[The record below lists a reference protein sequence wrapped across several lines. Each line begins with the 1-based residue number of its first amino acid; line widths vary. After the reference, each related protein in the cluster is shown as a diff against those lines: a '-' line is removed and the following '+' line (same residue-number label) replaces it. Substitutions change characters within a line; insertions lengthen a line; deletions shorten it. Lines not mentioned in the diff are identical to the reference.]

1 MLKRLFVKN
10 YILIDELDISFDKGM
25 SVITGETGA
34 GKSILLGALELI
46 LGQRADSGT
55 LLHKKS
61 KCIIEGTF
69 QLSKESYADFFTR
82 NDLDFES
89 ETHIRREITPEGKSR
104 AFINDS
110 PVNLTILKELSQQ
123 LVDIHSQHETMLLN
137 SGSFQLQLVD
147 AYAKNH
153 KQLINYK
160 SIFSKIKSDKQQLET
175 LKAEEAKGKADLDYF
190 NFQLTELGEA
200 LLNNP
205 EEQSQLE
212 QDLEK
217 LENAEEI
224 KEKLFGAYQII
235 NGGETT
241 LLSNLKACATQLQ
254 SLIKFDTRY
263 QEFYNR
269 LNSSCV
275 ELKDIADEL
284 EDAANDINADSQQ
297 LQIITERLN
306 LIYRLQQ
313 KHRVSSINELM
324 DIEANL
330 AEKVTSIGSLQD
342 RIEALEKNIIL
353 LNKELV
359 ASADILS
366 ANRKKA
372 IPKIENEINKM
383 LVEVAMPAASIKI
396 DCIDLT
402 SEEFTSDGGNQ
413 IKFLF
418 TANKG
423 GAHKEIS
430 KVASG
435 GELSRLML
443 CIKAMMAELSD
454 MPTVIFDE
462 IDTGISGE
470 TAAKVG
476 SIVKRMSENHQV
488 IAITHL
494 PQMAGKGHHHYFVF
508 KTEGKDKTHTS
519 LKLLNNSERIHEI
532 ARMLSGEQLTEAA
545 INNAKALIA
554 N

>member
-1 MLKRLFVKN
+1 MLKRLYVKN
-10 YILIDELDISFDKGM
+10 YILIDELDIVFDQGL

-55 LLHKKS
+55 LLDKKS

-69 QLSKESYADFFTR
+69 QISKETHEDFFKS
-82 NDLDFES
+82 NDLDFEA
-89 ETHIRREITPEGKSR
+89 ETHIRREINPEGKSR

-110 PVNLTILKELSQQ
+110 PVNLATLKELTQQ
-123 LVDIHSQHETMLLN
+123 LVDIHSQHETLLLN
-137 SGSFQLQLVD
+137 SGAFQLNLVD
-147 AYAKNH
+147 AYAKNA
-153 KQLINYK
+153 KNLANYK
-160 SIFSKIKSDKQQLET
+160 NLFSIINQKKKNLET
-175 LKAEEAKGKADLDYF
+175 LKSEESKGKADLDYF
-190 NFQLTELGEA
+190 NFQLTELGQA

-205 EEQSQLE
+205 DEQIQLE
-212 QDLEK
+212 QELEK

-224 KEKLFGAYQII
+224 KEKLYNVFYTV
-235 NGGETT
+235 NGGDTT
-241 LLSNLKACATQLQ
+241 LLASLKTAAQQLQ
-254 SLIKFDTRY
+254 SLVKFDTRY
-263 QEFYNR
+263 QTFFER

-284 EDAANDINADSQQ
+284 EDAANEVNADNAR
-297 LQIITERLN
+297 LQIVSDRLN

-313 KHRVSSINELM
+313 KHRVSSIQELM
-324 DIEANL
+324 NIEAEL
-330 AEKVTSIGSLQD
+330 AEKVTLIDSLQD
-342 RIEALEKNIIL
+342 KIDGIEKEIL
-353 LNKELV
+353 SHTKELI
-359 ASADILS
+359 SIADLLS
-366 ANRKKA
+366 TNRKKS
-372 IPKIENEINKM
+372 IPKIEGEINRM
-383 LVEVAMPAASIKI
+383 LIDVAMAGASLKIECHDLEPA
-396 DCIDLT
+396 D
-402 SEEFTSDGGNQ
+402 FNSDGGNQ

-418 TANKG
+418 LANKG
-423 GAHKEIS
+423 GTHKEIG

-476 SIVKRMSENHQV
+476 SIVKKMAENHQV

-494 PQMAGKGHHHYFVF
+494 PQMAGKGHHHYFVY
-508 KTEGKDKTHTS
+508 KSNKKDKTHTS
-519 LKLLNNSERIHEI
+519 LKLLNETERIQEI
-532 ARMLSGEQLTEAA
+532 ARMLSGEELTEAA
-545 INNAKALIA
+545 IGNAKALIS

>member
-55 LLHKKS
+55 LLHKKT

-69 QLSKESYADFFTR
+69 QLSKDAYADFFEK

-110 PVNLTILKELSQQ
+110 PVNLATLKELTQQ

-137 SGSFQLQLVD
+137 SGAFQLQLVD
-147 AYAKNH
+147 AYAKNS
-153 KQLINYK
+153 KYLVNYK
-160 SIFSKIKSDKQQLET
+160 SLFSKLKSEKQQLET
-175 LKAEEAKGKADLDYF
+175 LKELEAKGKADLDYF

-200 LLNNP
+200 LLKNP
-205 EEQSQLE
+205 DEQSQLE

-224 KEKLFGAYQII
+224 KEKLFSAYQSI
-235 NGGETT
+235 NGGEIT
-241 LLSNLKACATQLQ
+241 LLSNLKSCASQLQ
-254 SLIKFDTRY
+254 SLIKFDVRY

-284 EDAANDINADSQQ
+284 EDAANDINSDSQQ
-297 LQIITERLN
+297 LQIITDRLN

-313 KHRVSSINELM
+313 KHRVSSVQELM
-324 DIEANL
+324 NIESDL
-330 AEKVTSIGSLQD
+330 AEKVTNIGSLQD
-342 RIEALEKNIIL
+342 KIESIEKQLIV
-353 LNKELV
+353 LNKELI
-359 ASADILS
+359 ASADVLS

-372 IPKIENEINKM
+372 IPKIETEINKM
-383 LVEVAMPAASIKI
+383 LVEVAMSAASIKI
-396 DCIDLT
+396 ECLDLSIEDFN
-402 SEEFTSDGGNQ
+402 SEGANQ

-418 TANKG
+418 SANKG
-423 GAHKEIS
+423 GTHKEIS

-476 SIVKRMSENHQV
+476 GIVKKMAENHQV

-494 PQMAGKGHHHYFVF
+494 PQMAGKGHHHYFVY

-519 LKLLNNSERIHEI
+519 LKLLNDSERIQEI
-532 ARMLSGEQLTEAA
+532 ARMLSGEQLTDAA
-545 INNAKALIA
+545 IDNAKALIA

>member
-46 LGQRADSGT
+46 LGQRADSGS
-55 LLHKKS
+55 LLQKKS

-69 QLSKESYADFFTR
+69 ILSKETYGVYFEK
-82 NDLDFES
+82 NDLDFET

-110 PVNLTILKELSQQ
+110 PVTLATLKELTQQ

-147 AYAKNH
+147 AYAKNQKH
-153 KQLINYK
+153 LSAYKNIFTKLKSEKQL
-160 SIFSKIKSDKQQLET
+160 LES
-175 LKAEEAKGKADLDYF
+175 LKTEEAKGKADLDYF

-224 KEKLFGAYQII
+224 KEKLFSAYQSI
-235 NGGETT
+235 NGGEIT
-241 LLSNLKACATQLQ
+241 LLSNLKACASQLQ

-263 QEFYNR
+263 QEFFNR

-284 EDAANDINADSQQ
+284 EDAANDIHADSQQ
-297 LQIITERLN
+297 LQIITDRLN

-313 KHRVSSINELM
+313 KHRVSSIQELM
-324 DIEANL
+324 DIETNL
-330 AEKVTSIGSLQD
+330 AEKVTGIGSLQD
-342 RIEALEKNIIL
+342 KIESIEKQIIQ

-359 ASADILS
+359 ASAEVLS

-396 DCIDLT
+396 DCVDLNPADFT
-402 SEEFTSDGGNQ
+402 SEGGNQ

-423 GAHKEIS
+423 GTHKEIS

-476 SIVKRMSENHQV
+476 SIVKKMAENHQV
-488 IAITHL
+488 VAITHL

-508 KTEGKDKTHTS
+508 KTEGEDKTHTS
-519 LKLLNNSERIHEI
+519 LKLLNDSERIQEI

-545 INNAKALIA
+545 IDNAKALIA

>member
-69 QLSKESYADFFTR
+69 QISKDNYADFFEK

-110 PVNLTILKELSQQ
+110 PVNLATLKELTQQ

-137 SGSFQLQLVD
+137 SGAFQLQLVD
-147 AYAKNH
+147 AYAKNSKH
-153 KQLINYK
+153 LANYK
-160 SIFSKIKSDKQQLET
+160 SLFSKLKSEKQQLET
-175 LKAEEAKGKADLDYF
+175 LKELEAKGKADLDYF

-200 LLNNP
+200 LLKNAD
-205 EEQSQLE
+205 EQSQLE

-224 KEKLFGAYQII
+224 KEKLFSAYQSI
-235 NGGETT
+235 NGGEIT
-241 LLSNLKACATQLQ
+241 LLSNLKSCASQLQ
-254 SLIKFDTRY
+254 SLIKFDVRY

-297 LQIITERLN
+297 LQIITDRLN

-313 KHRVSSINELM
+313 KHRVSSVQELM
-324 DIEANL
+324 DIEADL
-330 AEKVTSIGSLQD
+330 AEKVTNIGSLQD
-342 RIEALEKNIIL
+342 KIESIEKQLIV
-353 LNKELV
+353 LNKELI
-359 ASADILS
+359 ASADVLS

-372 IPKIENEINKM
+372 IPKIETEINKM
-383 LVEVAMPAASIKI
+383 LVEVAMSAASIKI
-396 DCIDLT
+396 ECLDLSIDDFN
-402 SEEFTSDGGNQ
+402 SEGANQ

-418 TANKG
+418 SANKG
-423 GAHKEIS
+423 GTHKEIS

-476 SIVKRMSENHQV
+476 GIVKKMAENHQV

-494 PQMAGKGHHHYFVF
+494 PQMAGKGHHHYFVY

-519 LKLLNNSERIHEI
+519 LKLLNDSERIQEI
-532 ARMLSGEQLTEAA
+532 ARMLSGEQLTDAA
-545 INNAKALIA
+545 IDNAKALIA

>member
-55 LLHKKS
+55 LLHKMS

-69 QLSKESYADFFTR
+69 QISKDKYADFFEK

-110 PVNLTILKELSQQ
+110 PVNLATLKELTQQ

-137 SGSFQLQLVD
+137 SGAFQLQLVD
-147 AYAKNH
+147 AYAKNSKH
-153 KQLINYK
+153 LANYK
-160 SIFSKIKSDKQQLET
+160 SLFSKLKSEKQQLET
-175 LKAEEAKGKADLDYF
+175 LKELEAKGKADLDYF

-200 LLNNP
+200 LLKNP
-205 EEQSQLE
+205 DEQSQLE
-212 QDLEK
+212 HDLEK

-224 KEKLFGAYQII
+224 KEKLFSAYQSI
-235 NGGETT
+235 NGGEVT
-241 LLSNLKACATQLQ
+241 LLSNLKSCASQLQ
-254 SLIKFDTRY
+254 SLIKFDVRY

-297 LQIITERLN
+297 LQIITDRLN

-313 KHRVSSINELM
+313 KHRVSTVQELM
-324 DIEANL
+324 NIEADL
-330 AEKVTSIGSLQD
+330 AEKVTNIGSLQD
-342 RIEALEKNIIL
+342 KIESIEKQLIAH
-353 LNKELV
+353 NKELI
-359 ASADILS
+359 AGADVLS

-372 IPKIENEINKM
+372 IPKIETEINKM
-383 LVEVAMPAASIKI
+383 LVEVAMSAASIKI
-396 DCIDLT
+396 ECLDLPIDDFN
-402 SEEFTSDGGNQ
+402 SEGANQ

-418 TANKG
+418 SANKG
-423 GAHKEIS
+423 GTHKEIS

-476 SIVKRMSENHQV
+476 GIVKKMAENHQV

-494 PQMAGKGHHHYFVF
+494 PQMAGKGHHHYFVY

-519 LKLLNNSERIHEI
+519 LKLLNDSERIQEI
-532 ARMLSGEQLTEAA
+532 ARMLSGEQLTDAA
-545 INNAKALIA
+545 IDNAKALIA

>member
-55 LLHKKS
+55 LLQKKS

-69 QLSKESYADFFTR
+69 ILSKESYGDYFKK
-82 NDLDFES
+82 NDLDFET

-110 PVNLTILKELSQQ
+110 PVTLATLKELTQQ

-147 AYAKNH
+147 AYAKNQKH
-153 KQLINYK
+153 LSAYKNIFAKLKSEKQL
-160 SIFSKIKSDKQQLET
+160 LES
-175 LKAEEAKGKADLDYF
+175 LKEEEAKGKADLDYF

-200 LLNNP
+200 LLKNP

-224 KEKLFGAYQII
+224 KEKLFSAYQSI
-235 NGGETT
+235 NGGEIT
-241 LLSNLKACATQLQ
+241 LLSNLKACASQLQ
-254 SLIKFDTRY
+254 SLIKFDARY
-263 QEFYNR
+263 QEFFNR

-297 LQIITERLN
+297 LQIITDRLN

-313 KHRVSSINELM
+313 KHRVTSIQELM

-330 AEKVTSIGSLQD
+330 AEKVTGIGSLQD
-342 RIEALEKNIIL
+342 KIESIEKQIIQ

-359 ASADILS
+359 ASAEVLS
-366 ANRKKA
+366 TNRKKA

-396 DCIDLT
+396 DCVDLNPADFT
-402 SEEFTSDGGNQ
+402 SEGGNQ

-423 GAHKEIS
+423 GTHKEIS

-476 SIVKRMSENHQV
+476 SIVKKMAENHQV
-488 IAITHL
+488 VAITHL

-519 LKLLNNSERIHEI
+519 LKLLNDSERIQEI

-545 INNAKALIA
+545 IDNAKALIA

>member
-46 LGQRADSGT
+46 LGQRADSGA
-55 LLHKKS
+55 LLHKNS

-69 QLSKESYADFFTR
+69 QLSKDSYSDFFTR

-89 ETHIRREITPEGKSR
+89 ETHIRREITTEGKSR

-110 PVNLTILKELSQQ
+110 PVNLATLKELSQQ

-147 AYAKNH
+147 AYAKNNKH
-153 KQLINYK
+153 LVTYK
-160 SIFSKIKSDKQQLET
+160 NTYSKLKFEKQQLDS
-175 LKAEEAKGKADLDYF
+175 LKAEESKGKADLDYF

-200 LLNNP
+200 LLNNS

-224 KEKLFGAYQII
+224 KEKLFSAYQSI
-235 NGGETT
+235 NGGEIT

-254 SLIKFDTRY
+254 SLVKFDARY

-269 LNSSCV
+269 LNSSSV

-284 EDAANDINADSQQ
+284 EDAANEINADSQQ

-313 KHRVSSINELM
+313 KHRVSSIQELM

-342 RIEALEKNIIL
+342 RIEAIEKQIIV
-353 LNKELV
+353 LNKELITT
-359 ASADILS
+359 ADILS

-383 LVEVAMPAASIKI
+383 LVEVALPAASIKI
-396 DCIDLT
+396 DCIDLSPDDYT
-402 SEEFTSDGGNQ
+402 SEGGNQ

-423 GAHKEIS
+423 GTHKEIS

-508 KTEGKDKTHTS
+508 KTEGKEKTHTS
-519 LKLLNNSERIHEI
+519 LKLLNDSERIQEI

-545 INNAKALIA
+545 IDNAKALIA

>member
-46 LGQRADSGT
+46 LGQRADSGA
-55 LLHKKS
+55 LLHKNS

-69 QLSKESYADFFTR
+69 QLSKDSYSDFFTR

-89 ETHIRREITPEGKSR
+89 ETHIRREITTEGKSR

-110 PVNLTILKELSQQ
+110 PVNLATLKELSQQ

-147 AYAKNH
+147 AYAKNNKH
-153 KQLINYK
+153 LITYK
-160 SIFSKIKSDKQQLET
+160 NTFSKLKSEKQQLDS
-175 LKAEEAKGKADLDYF
+175 LKADEAKGKADLDYF

-224 KEKLFGAYQII
+224 KEKLFSAYQSI
-235 NGGETT
+235 NGGEIT
-241 LLSNLKACATQLQ
+241 LLSNLKACAAQLQ
-254 SLIKFDTRY
+254 SLVKFDTRY

-284 EDAANDINADSQQ
+284 EDAANEINADSQQ

-313 KHRVSSINELM
+313 KHRVSSIQELM

-342 RIEALEKNIIL
+342 RIETIEKQIIV
-353 LNKELV
+353 LNKELITT
-359 ASADILS
+359 ADILS

-396 DCIDLT
+396 DSIDLSPDDYT
-402 SEEFTSDGGNQ
+402 SEGGNQ

-423 GAHKEIS
+423 GTHKEIS

-508 KTEGKDKTHTS
+508 KTEGKEKTHTS
-519 LKLLNNSERIHEI
+519 LKLLNNSERIQEI

-545 INNAKALIA
+545 IDNAKALIA

>member
-1 MLKRLFVKN
+1 MLKRLIVKN
-10 YILIDELDISFDKGM
+10 YILINELDISFDKGM

-46 LGQRADSGT
+46 LGQRADSGS
-55 LLHKKS
+55 LLNKS
-61 KCIIEGTF
+61 TKCIIEGTF
-69 QLSKESYADFFTR
+69 QLSKDSYTDFFTR
-82 NDLDFES
+82 NDLDFDS

-110 PVNLTILKELSQQ
+110 PVNLVTLKELTQQ

-137 SGSFQLQLVD
+137 SGAFQLQLVD
-147 AYAKNH
+147 AYSKNN
-153 KQLINYK
+153 KQLANYK
-160 SIFSKIKSDKQQLET
+160 SIFSKLKSEKQQLGI
-175 LKAEEAKGKADLDYF
+175 LKVEEAKGKADLDYF

-224 KEKLFGAYQII
+224 KEKLFSAYQSI
-235 NGGETT
+235 NGGEVT
-241 LLSNLKACATQLQ
+241 LLSNLKACAAQLQ

-269 LNSSCV
+269 LNSSSV

-284 EDAANDINADSQQ
+284 EDAANEINADSQQ

-313 KHRVSSINELM
+313 KHRVSSIQELM

-330 AEKVTSIGSLQD
+330 AEKVTGIGSLQD
-342 RIEALEKNIIL
+342 KIEAIEKQIII
-353 LNKELV
+353 LNKELIT
-359 ASADILS
+359 SADILS
-366 ANRKKA
+366 TNRKKA

-396 DCIDLT
+396 DCIDLSPEDFN
-402 SEEFTSDGGNQ
+402 SEGGNQ
-413 IKFLF
+413 LKFLF
-418 TANKG
+418 STNKG
-423 GAHKEIS
+423 GTHKEIS

-476 SIVKRMSENHQV
+476 SIVKKMAENHQV

-508 KTEGKDKTHTS
+508 KTEGKEKTHTS
-519 LKLLNNSERIHEI
+519 LKLLNDSERIQEI

-545 INNAKALIA
+545 IDNAKALIA

>member
-1 MLKRLFVKN
+1 M
-10 YILIDELDISFDKGM
+10 IDELDIVFDQGL

-55 LLHKKS
+55 LLDKKS

-69 QLSKESYADFFTR
+69 LISEKLHADFFKN
-82 NDLDFES
+82 NDLDFEP
-89 ETHIRREITPEGKSR
+89 ETHIRREINPEGKSR

-110 PVNLTILKELSQQ
+110 PVNLAILKELTLQ
-123 LVDIHSQHETMLLN
+123 LVDIHSQHETLLLN
-137 SGSFQLQLVD
+137 SGVFQLNLVD
-147 AYAKNH
+147 AYAKNA
-153 KQLINYK
+153 KNLANYK
-160 SIFSKIKSDKQQLET
+160 SIFSIINQKKKVLET
-175 LKAEEAKGKADLDYF
+175 LKTEEAKGKADLDYF

-200 LLNNP
+200 ILNNP
-205 EEQSQLE
+205 DEQTQLE
-212 QDLEK
+212 HELEK

-224 KEKLFGAYQII
+224 KEKLFSAYQSI

-241 LLSNLKACATQLQ
+241 LLSNLKTCATQLQ
-254 SLIKFDTRY
+254 SLIKFDARY
-263 QEFYNR
+263 QEFFNR

-284 EDAANDINADSQQ
+284 EDATNEINADNAR
-297 LQIITERLN
+297 LQIVSDRLN

-313 KHRVSSINELM
+313 KHRVTSIHDLM
-324 DIEANL
+324 NIEAEL
-330 AEKVTSIGSLQD
+330 AQKVTLIDSLQD
-342 RIEALEKNIIL
+342 KINLTEKEIVAHT
-353 LNKELV
+353 KELI
-359 ASADILS
+359 SIADLLS
-366 ANRKKA
+366 TNRKKA
-372 IPKIENEINKM
+372 IPKIELEINRM
-383 LVEVAMPAASIKI
+383 LMDVAMAGATLKI
-396 DCIDLT
+396 ECLDLIP
-402 SEEFTSDGGNQ
+402 SDFNADGANQ

-418 TANKG
+418 LANKG
-423 GAHKEIS
+423 GTHKEIG

-476 SIVKRMSENHQV
+476 SIVKKMAENHQV

-494 PQMAGKGHHHYFVF
+494 PQMAGKGHHHYFVY
-508 KTEGKDKTHTS
+508 KSNKKDKTHTS
-519 LKLLNNSERIHEI
+519 LKLLNETERIQEI
-532 ARMLSGEQLTEAA
+532 ARMLSGEELTEAA
-545 INNAKALIA
+545 IGNAKALIS

>member
-46 LGQRADSGT
+46 LGQRADSGA
-55 LLHKKS
+55 LLHKNS

-69 QLSKESYADFFTR
+69 KLNKDSYSDFFTK

-89 ETHIRREITPEGKSR
+89 ETHIRREITTEGKSR

-110 PVNLTILKELSQQ
+110 PVNLATLKELSQQ

-147 AYAKNH
+147 AYAKNNKH
-153 KQLINYK
+153 LISYK
-160 SIFSKIKSDKQQLET
+160 NIYSKLKFEKQQLEI
-175 LKAEEAKGKADLDYF
+175 LKEEESKGKADLDYF

-224 KEKLFGAYQII
+224 KEKLFSAYQSIY
-235 NGGETT
+235 GGEIT
-241 LLSNLKACATQLQ
+241 LLSNLKACASQLQ
-254 SLIKFDTRY
+254 SLIKFDARY
-263 QEFYNR
+263 QEFFNR

-284 EDAANDINADSQQ
+284 EDAANEINADSQQ
-297 LQIITERLN
+297 LQIITDRLN
-306 LIYRLQQ
+306 FIYRLQQ
-313 KHRVSSINELM
+313 KHRVSSIQELM
-324 DIEANL
+324 DIEAKL
-330 AEKVTSIGSLQD
+330 AEKVTGIGSLQD
-342 RIEALEKNIIL
+342 KIESIEKQIIQ

-359 ASADILS
+359 TSAEVIS
-366 ANRKKA
+366 TNRKKA

-396 DCIDLT
+396 DCIDLSPADFT
-402 SEEFTSDGGNQ
+402 SEGGNQ

-418 TANKG
+418 SANKG
-423 GAHKEIS
+423 GSHKEIS

-519 LKLLNNSERIHEI
+519 LKLLNNSERIQEI

-545 INNAKALIA
+545 IDNAKALIA

>member
-1 MLKRLFVKN
+1 M
-10 YILIDELDISFDKGM
+10 IDELDIVFDQGL

-55 LLHKKS
+55 LLDKKS

-69 QLSKESYADFFTR
+69 LISEKLHAAFFKN
-82 NDLDFES
+82 NDLDFEP
-89 ETHIRREITPEGKSR
+89 ETHIRREINPEGKSR

-110 PVNLTILKELSQQ
+110 PVNLAILKELTLQ
-123 LVDIHSQHETMLLN
+123 LVDIHSQHETLLLN
-137 SGSFQLQLVD
+137 SGVFQLNLVD
-147 AYAKNH
+147 AYAKNA
-153 KQLINYK
+153 KNLANYK
-160 SIFSKIKSDKQQLET
+160 SIFSIINQKKKVLET
-175 LKAEEAKGKADLDYF
+175 LKTEEAKGKADLDYF

-200 LLNNP
+200 ILNNP
-205 EEQSQLE
+205 DEQTQLE
-212 QDLEK
+212 HELEK

-224 KEKLFGAYQII
+224 KEKLFSAYQSI

-241 LLSNLKACATQLQ
+241 LLSNLKTCATQLQ
-254 SLIKFDTRY
+254 SLIKFDARY
-263 QEFYNR
+263 QEFFNR

-284 EDAANDINADSQQ
+284 EDATNEINADNAR
-297 LQIITERLN
+297 LQIVSDRLN

-313 KHRVSSINELM
+313 KHRVTSIHDLM
-324 DIEANL
+324 NIEAEL
-330 AEKVTSIGSLQD
+330 AQKVTLIDSLQD
-342 RIEALEKNIIL
+342 KINLTEKEIVAHT
-353 LNKELV
+353 KELI
-359 ASADILS
+359 SIADLLS
-366 ANRKKA
+366 TNRKKA
-372 IPKIENEINKM
+372 IPKIELEINRM
-383 LVEVAMPAASIKI
+383 LMDVAMAGATLKI
-396 DCIDLT
+396 ECLDLIP
-402 SEEFTSDGGNQ
+402 SDFNADGANQ

-418 TANKG
+418 LANKG
-423 GAHKEIS
+423 GTHKEIG

-476 SIVKRMSENHQV
+476 SIVKKMAENHQV

-494 PQMAGKGHHHYFVF
+494 PQMAGKGHHHYFVY
-508 KTEGKDKTHTS
+508 KSNKKDKTHTS
-519 LKLLNNSERIHEI
+519 LKLLNETERIQEI
-532 ARMLSGEQLTEAA
+532 ARMLSGEELTEAA
-545 INNAKALIA
+545 IGNAKALIS

>member
-55 LLHKKS
+55 LLHKKT

-69 QLSKESYADFFTR
+69 QLSKDAYADFFEK

-110 PVNLTILKELSQQ
+110 PVNLATLKELTQQ

-137 SGSFQLQLVD
+137 SGAFQLQLVD
-147 AYAKNH
+147 AYAKNS
-153 KQLINYK
+153 KYLVNYK
-160 SIFSKIKSDKQQLET
+160 SLFSKLKSEKQQLET
-175 LKAEEAKGKADLDYF
+175 LKELEAKGKADLDYF

-200 LLNNP
+200 LLKNP
-205 EEQSQLE
+205 DEQSQLE

-224 KEKLFGAYQII
+224 KEKLFSAYQSI
-235 NGGETT
+235 NGGEIT
-241 LLSNLKACATQLQ
+241 LLSNLKSCASQLQ
-254 SLIKFDTRY
+254 SLIKFDVRY

-284 EDAANDINADSQQ
+284 EDAANDINSDSQQ
-297 LQIITERLN
+297 LQIITDRLN

-313 KHRVSSINELM
+313 KHRVSSVQELM
-324 DIEANL
+324 NIESDL
-330 AEKVTSIGSLQD
+330 AEKVTNIGSLQD
-342 RIEALEKNIIL
+342 KIESIEKQLIV
-353 LNKELV
+353 LNKELI
-359 ASADILS
+359 ASADVLS

-372 IPKIENEINKM
+372 IPKIETEINKM
-383 LVEVAMPAASIKI
+383 LVEVAMSAASIKI
-396 DCIDLT
+396 ECLDLSIEDFN
-402 SEEFTSDGGNQ
+402 SEGANQ

-418 TANKG
+418 SANKG
-423 GAHKEIS
+423 GTHKEIS

-476 SIVKRMSENHQV
+476 GIVKKMAENHQV

-494 PQMAGKGHHHYFVF
+494 PQMAGKGPHHYFVY

-519 LKLLNNSERIHEI
+519 LKLLNDSERIQEI
-532 ARMLSGEQLTEAA
+532 ARMLSGEQLTDAA
-545 INNAKALIA
+545 IDNAKALIA